1 MKPTRFYGTVNNMKK
16 YIFTEAQLKKI
27 IDSEIDERS
36 RSLANTRK
44 KRLFPKSAMD
54 ANPDRFKEYDKE
66 VKDVNE
72 DSPSPSK
79 VATSDGKYQIFA
91 SGGYLKDNWGNLM
104 CTKVSHVVKIFAQ
117 GIKSL
122 EKEDDGS
129 ITIVATDD
137 IMNNRRLDPEKAKAL
152 LFSLRQGKD
161 YTFKDG
167 AATITIGK
175 GVIDFCKTEWK
186 KKK

>member
-72 DSPSPSK
+72 ASPSPSK
-79 VATSDGKYQIFA
+79 VTTSDGKYQIFA

-104 CTKVSHVVKIFAQ
+104 CAKVSYFAQ

-122 EKEDDGS
+122 EKNSDGS

-137 IMNNRRLDPEKAKAL
+137 IKNNRRLDPEKAKAL

-161 YTFKDG
+161 YTFTDDG
-167 AATITIGK
+167 ATITIGK
-175 GVIDFCKTEWK
+175 SIVDFCKKEWK
-186 KKK
+186 